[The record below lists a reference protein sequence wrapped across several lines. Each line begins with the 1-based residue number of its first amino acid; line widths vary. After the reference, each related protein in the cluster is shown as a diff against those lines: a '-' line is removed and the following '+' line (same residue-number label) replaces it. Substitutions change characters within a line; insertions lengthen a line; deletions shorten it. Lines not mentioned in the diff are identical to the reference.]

1 MSTTDQNPQTPEE
14 IREIALDSVVS
25 PTQMPSADLKK
36 IAEMERAQS
45 FSAIVFN
52 QFKENKAAVLGA
64 IIILFFIF
72 VATFAPV
79 IGWMLGVDPTAQNV
93 FNRYK
98 PPFSKIVASQDNKE
112 AAIQKFIQD
121 NPEVSK
127 QIQEE
132 ILTKKLI
139 TPIRPEDTLYDW
151 VGMKKDQAL
160 DVISKLEHV
169 KAPDLKKMMN
179 GFDSL
184 HIFGTDELGRDV
196 LMRLVY
202 GARVSMGVG
211 VLATIF
217 SALIG
222 LIIGSLA
229 GYYGGFIDTVL
240 MRITDS
246 LLALPILPVLV
257 VVSAIDLKKVLG
269 VFSVFGE
276 SAHQFVVDLMNGG
289 NESIIKLVFILC
301 LFSWMTVARLVRGSV
316 LSLRER
322 EFILATKTL
331 GATDRTIIMRHMF
344 PNVIAPLLVSVTLG
358 VGNVIL
364 FEAALSFL
372 GLGVQPPTP
381 SWGNMLFNAQELIY
395 QAPFLAI
402 LPGILIFLVVVS
414 FNFLG
419 DGLQDAI
426 DPKAVKR

>member
-1 MSTTDQNPQTPEE
+1 METTSSTQDQKNA
-14 IREIALDSVVS
+14 IAD
-25 PTQMPSADLKK
+25 
-36 IAEMERAQS
+36 MEKAQS
-45 FSAIVFN
+45 FSKMVYT
-52 QFKENKAAVLGA
+52 QFKENKAAVCGA
-64 IIILFFIF
+64 YIILFFIL
-72 VATFAPV
+72 VALLAPV
-79 IGWMLGVDPTAQNV
+79 IGWTLGVDARTQNV

-98 PPFSKIVASQDNKE
+98 PPMTKIMAAQDVKE
-112 AAIQKFIQD
+112 AQIQRFIQV
-121 NPEVSK
+121 NPEASID
-127 QIQEE
+127 IQNQL
-132 ILTKKLI
+132 LTKNLVN
-139 TPIRPEDTLYDW
+139 PIRPEDALYDW
-151 VGMKKDQAL
+151 
-160 DVISKLEHV
+160 IILEKV
-169 KAPDLKKMMN
+169 KAQDILSQIDTPKSDELKGLLN
-179 GFDSL
+179 SFESY
-184 HIFGTDELGRDV
+184 HVFGTDELGRDV

-202 GARVSMGVG
+202 GARVSMGVS

-240 MRITDS
+240 MRVTDS
-246 LLALPILPVLV
+246 LISLPLLPVLV
-257 VVSAIDLKKVLG
+257 VVAAIDLQKISFLQAI
-269 VFSVFGE
+269 S
-276 SAHQFVVDLMNGG
+276 SGG
-289 NESIIKLVFILC
+289 NESLIKLVFILC

-322 EFILATKTL
+322 EFILAAKTL
-331 GATDRTIIMRHMF
+331 GATDTTIILRHMF
-344 PNVIAPLLVSVTLG
+344 PNVIASLLVSVTLG

-372 GLGVQPPTP
+372 GLGIQPPMP

-426 DPKAVKR
+426 DPKSVKR